1 VGHLF
6 ESRSKLRGI
15 RPIVIKPTTGIE
27 ELDRLVGGV
36 IAGDNVVFEV
46 DSGAPVDRFVES
58 FIASCEREAQPVVY
72 VSFNV
77 SPQTITS
84 KYAGL
89 MSGERFVL
97 VDCFSSGKGNND
109 RVFLDFFNK
118 AEKETG
124 PLSIRLDNP
133 SDPAQL
139 EQALIRFESG
149 SGRQSARYVFDSLTG
164 MLDLWGDEEKVVRFF
179 GHFCPRLY
187 DLHTIAYWIL
197 EKEAHTERFL
207 AKVRHITQVVF
218 EMSLSQGT
226 PILNVRKAANRTC
239 DSIGLPR
246 PFQISE
252 KGIVLAP
259 ESRGTGDLDLLTRMI
274 LSRDSVQLK
283 ELRAR
288 YKLDSMVGES
298 EAMKRV
304 LSIAATAAHSRAS
317 IIITGETGTGKE
329 LIANVVHYNSSRSAG
344 PLVKVNCGALP
355 ETLLES
361 ELFGHV
367 RGAFTGALRDRKG
380 RFELAHNGTIF
391 LDEIGDMSPQLQ
403 VKLLRVLQE
412 QEFEPVGGS
421 EKVTVDVRVVTAT
434 SKNLAE
440 EIRLGRFRQD
450 LFFRLNVIPVYLPPL
465 RERKEDIPLLVNHF
479 LEKFNL
485 ENGKKAA
492 KVSHKVMELLLA
504 YPWPGNVRELE
515 NCIERS
521 VVMTPSDTLL
531 PCLLPTEI
539 LEYRKTGAVPRA
551 GSGQLP
557 TEEINRI
564 VESACAIADGDLAQT
579 RKDLLKAVEISLLRF
594 AAKSKMGQ
602 RDLANILGLS
612 RMTLRKKL
620 KEMEK

>member
-1 VGHLF
+1 M
-6 ESRSKLRGI
+6 
-15 RPIVIKPTTGIE
+15 IKPTTGIG

-46 DSGAPVDRFVES
+46 DSGAPVDRFAES
-58 FIASCEREAQPVVY
+58 FMASCEREAMPVVY

-84 KYAGL
+84 RYAGL
-89 MSGERFVL
+89 MSKERFVL

-109 RVFLDFFNK
+109 KVFLDFF
-118 AEKETG
+118 EKKKQEAG
-124 PLSIRLDNP
+124 ALSIRVDNP

-149 SGRQSARYVFDSLTG
+149 SGGTSARYVFDSLTG

-187 DLHTIAYWIL
+187 DLHTIAYWLL

-218 EMSLSQGT
+218 EMSLSQGV
-226 PILNVRKAANRTC
+226 PVLNVRKAANRKC

-246 PFQISE
+246 PFQVSAE
-252 KGIVLAP
+252 GVVLAP
-259 ESRGTGDLDLLTRMI
+259 DRRGEGEPDLLTRMI

-288 YKLDSMVGES
+288 YKLDSVVGES

-380 RFELAHNGTIF
+380 RFELAHHGTIF
-391 LDEIGDMSPQLQ
+391 LDEIGDMSRHLQ

-412 QEFEPVGGS
+412 REFEPVGGS
-421 EKVTVDVRVVTAT
+421 ETVTVDVRVVTAT
-434 SKNLAE
+434 SRNLAE
-440 EIRLGRFRQD
+440 EIRQGRFRQD

-465 RERKEDIPLLVNHF
+465 RERKEDIPLLVGHF
-479 LEKFNL
+479 LEKYNL
-485 ENGKKAA
+485 ENGKKAS
-492 KVSHKVMELLLA
+492 KVSQKVMDLLLA

-515 NCIERS
+515 NCIERA

-531 PCLLPTEI
+531 PCLLPAEI
-539 LEYRKTGAVPRA
+539 LEYRKTGAMPGTRPA
-551 GSGQLP
+551 FP
-557 TEEINRI
+557 ADEIRCA
-564 VESACAIADGDLAQT
+564 VETACAASGDLAQT
-579 RKDLLKAVEISLLRF
+579 RKDLLRAVEASLLKF
-594 AAKSKMGQ
+594 TGKSKSSE
-602 RDLANILGLS
+602 RDRAKMLGLS

-620 KEMEK
+620 RESEG